1 MRRKHDENQIALG
14 VAYIHGRV
22 EAQLERFADA
32 MGISTL
38 ELTERLV
45 EALRPAAADNL
56 PGVRQTARSKRDAF
70 LAALEVVEPAHGH
83 GARSEDERTGHAAK
97 ARAVKAR
104 GSQLSYWAKFT
115 PAQRKKEWARR
126 LRKRTATIKA
136 RQEAA

>member
-56 PGVRQTARSKRDAF
+56 PGVRQTAGPKRDA
-70 LAALEVVEPAHGH
+70 LAAVEVAESAHGH
-83 GARSEDERTGHAAK
+83 GARGEGKRAGHVAK

-104 GSQLSYWAKFT
+104 AGQQRYWDKFT
-115 PAQRKKEWARR
+115 PAERKKEWARR